1 MKTIHEDPSDA
12 VEGNRGT
19 SNEMFLVHAVSGIEL
34 ASLLSHD
41 KECRDRQLDFN
52 LETVK
57 TLTAKL
63 EKDVLLPYAGRVMT
77 NLIQI
82 LEKSSNSVE
91 AAFLAV
97 GNIATILEDDFAV
110 GDHLMLACLRSLTF
124 GLYD

>member
-19 SNEMFLVHAVSGIEL
+19 SNEMLLVHAVSGIEL
-34 ASLLSHD
+34 ALLLSHD
-41 KECRDRQLDFN
+41 KECPDFN